1 MISYL
6 LPKEAWGILLNFD
19 RLVKLSV
26 LTFQLIIII
35 YKRSNFWYHHWR
47 CTSNYRPLSYPF
59 RSLLMIPV
67 SCEEPGASGET
78 K

>member
-35 YKRSNFWYHHWR
+35 YKRSNFWYHHWG
-47 CTSNYRPLSYPF
+47 CKSNYHPLSYP
-59 RSLLMIPV
+59 LLMIPV